1 MKIVVLGDGLLGKEI
16 INQTGWDYYSRK
28 KDNLNINN
36 IVTWSHLL
44 LPYDIVVNCIAY
56 TKTYDDNKQQ
66 HWDINYKAVAEL
78 VDYCN
83 NHNKKLIHISTD
95 YIYANSF
102 QNADEELTVP
112 AHIETWYGYT
122 KLLGDAYVQ
131 LKSKNYLICRESHKP
146 FPFPYKEAWD
156 DLETNGDFVNV
167 IAELIIK
174 LINKD
179 AKGVFNVGTE
189 PKTIYDLAISKG
201 FNVESVNSPFNVPMN
216 TTMNLNKLENFL
228 YEN

>member
-28 KDNLNINN
+28 KDNLNIDN

-44 LPYDIVVNCIAY
+44 LPYDVVVNCIAY

-146 FPFPYKEAWD
+146 FPFPYTEAWD

>member
-1 MKIVVLGDGLLGKEI
+1 MKVVVLGDGLLGKEI
-16 INQTGWDYYSRK
+16 INQTGWEYYSRK

-44 LPYDIVVNCIAY
+44 LPYDVVVNCIAY

-156 DLETNGDFVNV
+156 NVETNGDFVNV

-189 PKTIYDLAISKG
+189 PKTIYDLAVSKG
-201 FNVESVNSPFNVPMN
+201 FNVTSINSPSNVPMN
-216 TTMNLNKLENFL
+216 TTMNLNKLKNFL
-228 YEN
+228 ND

>member
-16 INQTGWDYYSRK
+16 TNQTGWNYFSRK
-28 KDNLNINN
+28 KDNLNIDN

-44 LPYDIVVNCIAY
+44 LPYDVVVNCIAY

-189 PKTIYDLAISKG
+189 PKTIYDLAVSKG
-201 FNVESVNSPFNVPMN
+201 FNVKSINSPSNVPIN
-216 TTMNLNKLENFL
+216 TTMNLNKLKNFL
-228 YEN
+228 ND

>member
-16 INQTGWDYYSRK
+16 INQTGWEYYSRK

-44 LPYDIVVNCIAY
+44 LPYDVIVNCIAY

-102 QNADEELTVP
+102 QNADEESTVP
-112 AHIETWYGYT
+112 AQIETWYGYT

-156 DLETNGDFVNV
+156 NVETNGDFVNV

-174 LINKD
+174 LINKE

-189 PKTIYDLAISKG
+189 PKTIYDLAVSKG
-201 FNVESVNSPFNVPMN
+201 FNVKSINSPSNVPMN
-216 TTMNLNKLENFL
+216 TTMNLNKLKKFL
-228 YEN
+228 ND

>member
-16 INQTGWDYYSRK
+16 IKQTGWEYYSRK

-44 LPYDIVVNCIAY
+44 LPYDVIVNCIAY

-66 HWDINYKAVAEL
+66 HWDVNYKAVAEL

-102 QNADEELTVP
+102 QNADEEITVP
-112 AHIETWYGYT
+112 AQIETWYGYT

-156 DLETNGDFVNV
+156 NVETNGDFVNV

-174 LINKD
+174 LINKE

-189 PKTIYDLAISKG
+189 PKTIYDLAVSKG
-201 FNVESVNSPFNVPMN
+201 FNVKSINSPSNVPMN
-216 TTMNLNKLENFL
+216 TTMNLNKLKKFL
-228 YEN
+228 ND

>member
-1 MKIVVLGDGLLGKEI
+1 MKVVVLGDGLLGKEI

-36 IVTWSHLL
+36 IITWSHLL
-44 LPYDIVVNCIAY
+44 LPYDVVVNCIAY

-66 HWDINYKAVAEL
+66 HWDVNYKAVSEL

-102 QNADEELTVP
+102 QNADEEITVP
-112 AHIETWYGYT
+112 AQIETWYGYT

-156 DLETNGDFVNV
+156 NVETNGDFVNV

-189 PKTIYDLAISKG
+189 PKTIYDLAVSKG
-201 FNVESVNSPFNVPMN
+201 FNVKSINSPSNVPIN
-216 TTMNLNKLENFL
+216 TTMNLNKLKKFL
-228 YEN
+228 ND

>member
-44 LPYDIVVNCIAY
+44 LPYDVIVNCIAY

-102 QNADEELTVP
+102 QNADEEITVP
-112 AHIETWYGYT
+112 AQIETWYGYT

-156 DLETNGDFVNV
+156 NVETNGDFVNV

-174 LINKD
+174 LINKE

-189 PKTIYDLAISKG
+189 PKTIYDLAVSKG
-201 FNVESVNSPFNVPMN
+201 FNVKSINSPSNVPMN
-216 TTMNLNKLENFL
+216 TTMNLNKLKKFL
-228 YEN
+228 ND